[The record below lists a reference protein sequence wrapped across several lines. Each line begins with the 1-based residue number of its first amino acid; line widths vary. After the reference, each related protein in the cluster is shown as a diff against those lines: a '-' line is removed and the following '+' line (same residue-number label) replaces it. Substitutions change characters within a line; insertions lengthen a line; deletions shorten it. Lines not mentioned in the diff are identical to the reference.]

1 MQEKEQ
7 WIAAIGRRS
16 GPRYIAI
23 VEALSEMI
31 ESGIIGVGYQLPT
44 QRDLARILG
53 LAPGTTARAYMIA
66 AQRGLISGE
75 TGRGTFVRRE
85 AGLTRLPQDAHY
97 VEETVDMA
105 AAPVAA
111 AEGAALGDL
120 AMPNVDADNLRAEIQ
135 QAMRRAASDLDFA
148 LGRYQPF
155 SAQVPARFREI
166 GQRWLAQLGFVPP
179 SDDVVLT
186 NGAHGALYLILLSE
200 NLRRLPVMTP
210 VLTYSGLRNIA
221 IAHRR
226 PLVPVEADEHGP
238 TPDAVEHAYKRAGGR
253 ILFLQTNVHNP
264 TCASMPLQRR
274 QELVELSRRH
284 DLIIVEDCAGA
295 LVLSDAVPPVAALA
309 PERTFL
315 ISSCA
320 KSISPALN
328 VGFVSVPQGWAS
340 QLNVAIRTQ
349 HIYATMVNV
358 ELIGALMAAG
368 SVDRIWA
375 QSRARVAGRIAMA
388 RRLLAP
394 FPLTAQHDSWFAWL
408 GLPEGWSS
416 ESFTTMARMQGIA
429 VGGSANFTIEG
440 LAPDRSGVRLSL
452 TGPGSD
458 VAALDYFQKLR
469 QILDRGGQDSERIFA

>member
-31 ESGIIGVGYQLPT
+31 ESGVIGGGYQIPT
-44 QRDLARILG
+44 QRELAKLLG

-85 AGLTRLPQDAHY
+85 ASVARLPADAHY
-97 VEETVDMA
+97 VEDTQEPIQPA
-105 AAPVAA
+105 AGASEAA
-111 AEGAALGDL
+111 VLGDL
-120 AMPNVDADNLRAEIQ
+120 AMPNVDAENLQDEI
-135 QAMRRAASDLDFA
+135 RRALQGAAADLDFA

-155 SAQVPARFREI
+155 GAQVPARFREV
-166 GQRWLAQLGFVPP
+166 GRRWLSQLGFAPP
-179 SDDVVLT
+179 VEDVVLT
-186 NGAHGALYLILLSE
+186 SGAHGALYLILSSE

-221 IAHRR
+221 IAQRR
-226 PLVPVEADEHGP
+226 PLVPLEVDEAGPLPQSVEQ
-238 TPDAVEHAYKRAGGR
+238 AYKRAGGR

-264 TCASMPLQRR
+264 TCTSMPLQRR
-274 QELVELSRRH
+274 QELVEISRKY
-284 DLIIVEDCAGA
+284 DLIVIEDSAAA
-295 LVLSDAVPPVAALA
+295 LVLSDAVPPIAALA

-315 ISSCA
+315 ISSAA

-328 VGFVSVPQGWAS
+328 VGIVSVPHGWAS

-349 HIYATMVNV
+349 HIYASMINV
-358 ELIGALMAAG
+358 ELLRVMMAQQ
-368 SVDRIWA
+368 SVARIFA
-375 QSRARVAGRIAMA
+375 RSRERVASRAAMA
-388 RRLLAP
+388 RRMLAP
-394 FPLTAQHDSWFAWL
+394 FEIVAHRDSWFAWL
-408 GLPEGWSS
+408 SLPESWNS

-429 VGGSANFTIEG
+429 VGGSANFTVEG
-440 LAPDRSGVRLSL
+440 LAPDRNGVRLSL
-452 TGPGSD
+452 TGPASD
-458 VAALDYFQKLR
+458 AAAHDYFQKLR
-469 QILDRGGQDSERIFA
+469 QLLERGTHEGERIFA